1 MTEEIFRR
9 DSYAFEFEAVVVSAE
24 GEDIELDITAF
35 YPGGGGQVCDTGT
48 IRGSAVTEVFYKGK
62 RIIHKVPNND
72 IKAGER
78 VWCSV
83 DWDRRYDLMMGHTGE
98 HLLFCSLRRQ
108 VPDLTITKIFIAP
121 ESKYVVVDRDVSWE
135 DIEKALIFANN
146 AIREN
151 LPVTKSLMSRDDP
164 DLENVRIKIER
175 IPDDEEISVVAIGD
189 IDLSACSGI
198 HVMETGELESIFVDR
213 KVSVGKDGIA
223 IHFKVGDQ
231 AKDSAMA
238 LAGVCLRTIEA
249 TGSKPEDLVR
259 TVSNTKEE
267 LQIMRRSVSDH
278 VKRLIDQSHPYIIN
292 GIEIHNG
299 LFPQVDRTILTDA
312 AEAFKNEGSVSIL
325 ISVGSTASV
334 IMSSGVDSIDCSE
347 ILTKVLKQL
356 GGRGGGKKD
365 FAQGGISDPTL
376 AENALS
382 MLIQEV
388 VPQL

>member
-108 VPDLTITKIFIAP
+108 VPDLTITKIFVAP

>member
-164 DLENVRIKIER
+164 DLENVRIKMER

-238 LAGVCLRTIEA
+238 LAGVCLRTIEV

>member
-9 DSYAFEFEAVVVSAE
+9 DSYAFEFEAVVTSAE
-24 GEDIELDITAF
+24 GDDIELDITAF
-35 YPGGGGQVCDTGT
+35 YPGGGGQVCDIGT
-48 IRGSAVTEVFYKGK
+48 IRGSAVTEVFYKDK

-72 IKAGER
+72 IKTGER

-83 DWDRRYDLMMGHTGE
+83 DWDRRYDLMLGHTGE

-121 ESKYVVVDRDVSWE
+121 ESKYVVVDRDISWA
-135 DIEKALIFANN
+135 DINEALIFANN

-164 DLENVRIKIER
+164 DLENVRIKMER

-198 HVMETGELESIFVDR
+198 HVMETGELEMIFVDR
-213 KVSVGKDGIA
+213 KVSVGKEGMA

-238 LAGVCLRTIEA
+238 LASVCLKTIEA

-267 LQIMRRSVSDH
+267 LQIMRGSVSDH
-278 VKRLIDQSHPYIIN
+278 VKRLLDHSFPSVVN
-292 GIEIHNG
+292 GIKIHNG

-312 AEAFKNEGSVSIL
+312 AETFKNEGDISIL
-325 ISVGSTASV
+325 MSVGGTVSV

-347 ILTKVLKQL
+347 TLTKVLKGL

-365 FAQGGISDPTL
+365 FAQGGIPDPTL
-376 AENALS
+376 AEDALS
-382 MLIQEV
+382 MLMHEV
-388 VPQL
+388 ISQL

>member
-24 GEDIELDITAF
+24 GEDVELDITAF

-62 RIIHKVPNND
+62 KIIHRVPNND

-108 VPDLTITKIFIAP
+108 IPDLTITKIFIAP
-121 ESKYVVVDRDVSWE
+121 ESKYVIVDRDVSWE

-151 LPVTKSLMSRDDP
+151 LPITKSLMSRDDP
-164 DLENVRIKIER
+164 DLENVRIKMER

-213 KVSVGKDGIA
+213 KASAGKDGIA

-238 LAGVCLRTIEA
+238 LAGVCLRAVEA

-278 VKRLIDQSHPYIIN
+278 VKRLIDHSHPYIVNEIK
-292 GIEIHNG
+292 IHNG
-299 LFPQVDRTILTDA
+299 LFPQVDRAILTDA
-312 AEAFKNEGSVSIL
+312 AEAFKNEGSISIL

-365 FAQGGISDPTL
+365 FAQGGIPDPTM
-376 AENALS
+376 AENALN
-382 MLIQEV
+382 MLIYEV

>member
-9 DSYAFEFEAVVVSAE
+9 DSYAFEFEAVVISAE

-48 IRGSAVTEVFYKGK
+48 IRGSAVTEVLYKGK

-164 DLENVRIKIER
+164 DLENVRIKMER

-267 LQIMRRSVSDH
+267 LQVMRRSVSDH
-278 VKRLIDQSHPYIIN
+278 VKRLIDQSHPYIVD
-292 GIEIHNG
+292 GTKIHNG

-312 AEAFKNEGSVSIL
+312 AETFKNEGSISIL

-365 FAQGGISDPTL
+365 FAQGGIPDPTL

-382 MLIQEV
+382 MLIHEV
-388 VPQL
+388 IPQL